1 MLFKYAELSPCSLL
15 YACYTWL
22 MTKQVSSESQFNF
35 PVDHGFKIDPLK
47 NNINRMAQDKRI
59 KIYI

>member
-1 MLFKYAELSPCSLL
+1 
-15 YACYTWL
+15 